1 MKGQAGEFVQANK
14 LQRALRRNM
23 TDAERKLWQ
32 YLRRNQLGV
41 KFRRQ
46 HPFENYILDF
56 VCLPLGLVIEVD
68 GGQHMEQAEH
78 DAKRTALLE
87 GAGFRVLRFWNNQVL
102 NELDAVVEMIRVT
115 IEPHPHPSL
124 PPEGEG
130 ENPHRA
136 PDVMG

>member
-1 MKGQAGEFVQANK
+1 MKGQTGEFVQANK

-32 YLRRNQLGV
+32 YLRGNQLGV

-78 DAKRTALLE
+78 DAKRTAMLE
-87 GAGFRVLRFWNNQVL
+87 GAGFRVFRFWNNQVL
-102 NELDAVVEMIRVT
+102 NELDAVLEAIRVD
-115 IEPHPHPSL
+115 IENHPHPNL

-130 ENPHRA
+130 VKPKPLSR
-136 PDVMG
+136 P

>member
-1 MKGQAGEFVQANK
+1 MKGQTCEFVQANK

-32 YLRRNQLGV
+32 YLRGNQLGV

-56 VCLPLGLVIEVD
+56 VCLPLALVVEVD
-68 GGQHMEQAEH
+68 GGQHIEQAEH

-87 GAGFRVLRFWNNQVL
+87 TAGFRVLRFWNNQVL
-102 NELDAVVEMIRVT
+102 NELDAVVEVIRVT
-115 IEPHPHPSL
+115 IETHPHPSL

-130 ENPHRA
+130 EKPA
-136 PDVMG
+136 PRP

>member
-32 YLRRNQLGV
+32 YLRGNQLGV

-56 VCLPLGLVIEVD
+56 VCLPLALIIEVD
-68 GGQHMEQAEH
+68 GGQHMERVER

-87 GAGFRVLRFWNNQVL
+87 AAGFRVLRFWNNQVL

-115 IEPHPHPSL
+115 IETHPPSL
-124 PPEGEG
+124 PSP
-130 ENPHRA
+130 
-136 PDVMG
+136 

>member
-32 YLRRNQLGV
+32 YLRGNQLGV

-78 DAKRTALLE
+78 DAKRTAMLE

-115 IEPHPHPSL
+115 IETHPHPSL

-130 ENPHRA
+130 ENPPPR
-136 PDVMG
+136 P

>member
-1 MKGQAGEFVQANK
+1 MKGQTGEFVQANK

-32 YLRRNQLGV
+32 NLRGNQLGV

-78 DAKRTALLE
+78 DAKRTAMLE
-87 GAGFRVLRFWNNQVL
+87 GAGFRVFRFWNNQVL
-102 NELDAVVEMIRVT
+102 NELDAVLEAIRVD
-115 IEPHPHPSL
+115 IETHPHPNL

-130 ENPHRA
+130 AKPA
-136 PDVMG
+136 PRP